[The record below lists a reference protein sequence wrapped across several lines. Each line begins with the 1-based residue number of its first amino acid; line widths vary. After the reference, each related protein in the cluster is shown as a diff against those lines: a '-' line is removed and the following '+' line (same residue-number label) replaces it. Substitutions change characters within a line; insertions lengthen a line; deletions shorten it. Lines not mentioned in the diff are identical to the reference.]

1 MKKAFWALPLA
12 GLALAQLTNFGDM
25 PISQG
30 SVTTQSQLET
40 LMRTPGTLHILTP
53 EATNW
58 SFYLANLHQRVGQS
72 YVYVTKP
79 EARRLC
85 SLANG
90 NYTGNYAIVRVVPT
104 EERPQ
109 PVAFILPPSDGNL
122 KGILFEG
129 EGIYREMVL
138 INLPDPLYAWY
149 SVVGP
154 KVGRAYVYGSPS
166 AGNLRAQV
174 YLRETTWVQ
183 DTYPSLIGSY
193 SFAAPW
199 NATLKVD
206 LGRGEETLSVQGY
219 NATTTYT
226 VQQLRVVDASGQDVG
241 YVVITSQVQRTV
253 VGVSN
258 QYAQVDGVCGDLWNN
273 PGHTFQADLGDG
285 PETFI
290 LTNLQQ
296 WREGLF
302 GALLRG
308 GADIYDSAG
317 RLRGVPY
324 TGGDNKIHYGYFNLY
339 GVNWCGF
346 GTAYSWKIYRLQ
358 YDTRKV
364 SESVTLYAR
373 RWRQVTRGEVYKGDF
388 AVLPEGKIVVEGDTY
403 SIPELAGYLASSS
416 VQLKYAK
423 DSPLISYLARQIGL
437 EEGSLVNNRLLAGV
451 AAPPERPK
459 PLSAFC
465 QNPR

>member
-1 MKKAFWALPLA
+1 MKRALWALPIA
-12 GLALAQLTNFGDM
+12 GLVLAQLTNFGNM
-25 PISQG
+25 PIPQG
-30 SVTTQSQLET
+30 SVTTQSQLEA
-40 LMRTPGTLHILTP
+40 LMSTPGTLHILTP

-90 NYTGNYAIVRVVPT
+90 NYAGNYAIVRVVPT

-109 PVAFILPPSDGNL
+109 PVAFILPPTDGDL

-138 INLPDPLYAWY
+138 LNLPDPLQAWY

-166 AGNLRAQV
+166 AGDLRAQV
-174 YLRETTWVQ
+174 YLRETVWVQ

-193 SFAAPW
+193 SFASPW
-199 NATLKVD
+199 NATLQVN
-206 LGRGEETLSVQGY
+206 LGRGEETLWVQGY
-219 NATTTYT
+219 DPNTAYRGTD
-226 VQQLRVVDASGQDVG
+226 LRVADASGADVG
-241 YVVITSQVQRTV
+241 YAVLNSEVVWVDTGIDYSRTARYN
-253 VGVSN
+253 GTLYHN
-258 QYAQVDGVCGDLWNN
+258 YYFDFD
-273 PGHTFQADLGDG
+273 PGTGM
-285 PETFI
+285 ETFRAVEYAATCYPI
-290 LTNLQQ
+290 IGCP
-296 WREGLF
+296 WRGYYIYDLDGRYRGSGQGSQCGL
-302 GALLRG
+302 AWCTW
-308 GADIYDSAG
+308 ADIHP
-317 RLRGVPY
+317 RR
-324 TGGDNKIHYGYFNLY
+324 
-339 GVNWCGF
+339 
-346 GTAYSWKIYRLQ
+346 REM
-358 YDTRKV
+358 RKERENV
-364 SESVTLYAR
+364 SLYAR
-373 RWRQVTRGEVYKGDF
+373 RWRQVTQEVYKGDF
-388 AVLPEGKIVVEGDTY
+388 PVMPEGRVVVEGDTY

-416 VQLKYAK
+416 AQLRYAK
-423 DSPLISYLARQIGL
+423 DSPLISYLVRQMGL

-451 AAPPERPK
+451 ATPPERPK

>member
-1 MKKAFWALPLA
+1 V
-12 GLALAQLTNFGDM
+12 N
-25 PISQG
+25 
-30 SVTTQSQLET
+30 
-40 LMRTPGTLHILTP
+40 
-53 EATNW
+53 
-58 SFYLANLHQRVGQS
+58 
-72 YVYVTKP
+72 
-79 EARRLC
+79 
-85 SLANG
+85 
-90 NYTGNYAIVRVVPT
+90 
-104 EERPQ
+104 
-109 PVAFILPPSDGNL
+109 
-122 KGILFEG
+122 
-129 EGIYREMVL
+129 
-138 INLPDPLYAWY
+138 
-149 SVVGP
+149 
-154 KVGRAYVYGSPS
+154 
-166 AGNLRAQV
+166 
-174 YLRETTWVQ
+174 
-183 DTYPSLIGSY
+183 
-193 SFAAPW
+193 
-199 NATLKVD
+199 
-206 LGRGEETLSVQGY
+206 LGRGEETLRVQGY
-219 NATTTYT
+219 NAATTYT
-226 VQQLRVVDASGQDVG
+226 GQQLRVVDASGQDVG
-241 YVVITSQVQRTV
+241 YVVITSQVRRTV

-273 PGHTFQADLGDG
+273 PGRTFQADLGDG
-285 PETFI
+285 PETFV
-290 LTNLQQ
+290 LTNLVQ

-324 TGGDNKIHYGYFNLY
+324 RGGSGGTHYGYFNLY
-339 GVNWCGF
+339 GASWCWG

-373 RWRQVTRGEVYKGDF
+373 RWRQVTQEAYKGDF
-388 AVLPEGKIVVEGDTY
+388 PVLPGGRIVVEGATY

-423 DSPLISYLARQIGL
+423 DSPLISYLARQMGL

>member
-1 MKKAFWALPLA
+1 MKRAFWALPLA
-12 GLALAQLTNFGDM
+12 GLVLAQLTNFGNM

-30 SVTTQSQLET
+30 SVSTQSQLEA

-58 SFYLANLHQRVGQS
+58 SFYLANLHRRVGPS

-104 EERPQ
+104 EERPR
-109 PVAFILPPSDGNL
+109 PVAFILPPADGDL

-138 INLPDPLYAWY
+138 LNLPDPLYAWY

-193 SFAAPW
+193 SFASPW
-199 NATLKVD
+199 NATLQVN
-206 LGRGEETLSVQGY
+206 LGRGEETLRVQGY

-226 VQQLRVVDASGQDVG
+226 GQQLRVVDASGQDVG

-273 PGHTFQADLGDG
+273 PGRTFQADLGDG

-290 LTNLQQ
+290 LTNLVQ

-324 TGGDNKIHYGYFNLY
+324 TGGSGRIHYGYFNLY
-339 GVNWCGF
+339 GASWCGF

-358 YDTRKV
+358 YETRKV

-373 RWRQVTRGEVYKGDF
+373 RWRQVTQEVYKGDF
-388 AVLPEGKIVVEGDTY
+388 PVLPGGRIVVEGDTY

-416 VQLKYAK
+416 VQLRYAK
-423 DSPLISYLARQIGL
+423 DSPLISYLARQMGL
-437 EEGSLVNNRLLAGV
+437 EEGSLANNRLLAGV
-451 AAPPERPK
+451 ATPPERPK

>member
-1 MKKAFWALPLA
+1 MKRALWALPIA

-30 SVTTQSQLET
+30 SVSTRSQLET

-58 SFYLANLHQRVGQS
+58 SFYLANLHRGAGQS

-109 PVAFILPPSDGNL
+109 PVAFILPPNDGNL

-138 INLPDPLYAWY
+138 LNLPDPLYAWY
-149 SVVGP
+149 NVVGP

-183 DTYPSLIGSY
+183 DTYPSLIGFY

-199 NATLKVD
+199 NATLQVN

-226 VQQLRVVDASGQDVG
+226 GQQLRVVDASGRDVG

-273 PGHTFQADLGDG
+273 PGRTFQADLGDG

-290 LTNLQQ
+290 LTNLVQ

-302 GALLRG
+302 LRG

-324 TGGDNKIHYGYFNLY
+324 TGGSGRTHYGYFNLY
-339 GVNWCGF
+339 GANWCWF

-358 YDTRKV
+358 YETRKV
-364 SESVTLYAR
+364 RESVTLYAR
-373 RWRQVTRGEVYKGDF
+373 RWRQVTREVYKGDF
-388 AVLPEGKIVVEGDTY
+388 PVLPGGRIVVEGDTY

-416 VQLKYAK
+416 VQLRYAK
-423 DSPLISYLARQIGL
+423 DSPLISYLARQMGL

-451 AAPPERPK
+451 ATPPERPK

>member
-1 MKKAFWALPLA
+1 MKRAFWTLPLA
-12 GLALAQLTNFGDM
+12 GLALAQLTNFSDM
-25 PISQG
+25 PIAQG
-30 SVTTQSQLET
+30 SVTTQSQLEA

-58 SFYLANLHQRVGQS
+58 SFYLANLHQGVGPS
-72 YVYVTKP
+72 HVYVTKP

-109 PVAFILPPSDGNL
+109 PMAFILPPTDGDL

-138 INLPDPLYAWY
+138 LNLPDPLQAWY

-174 YLRETTWVQ
+174 YLRETVWVQ

-199 NATLKVD
+199 NATLQVN

-226 VQQLRVVDASGQDVG
+226 GQELRVVDASGQDVG
-241 YVVITSQVQRTV
+241 YVVITSQVERIV

-302 GALLRG
+302 GVLLRG

-324 TGGDNKIHYGYFNLY
+324 RGGDGRIHYGYFNLY
-339 GVNWCGF
+339 GASWCWF

-373 RWRQVTRGEVYKGDF
+373 RWRQVTQEVYKGDF
-388 AVLPEGKIVVEGDTY
+388 PVLPGGRIVVEGDTY

-423 DSPLISYLARQIGL
+423 DSPLISYLARQMGL